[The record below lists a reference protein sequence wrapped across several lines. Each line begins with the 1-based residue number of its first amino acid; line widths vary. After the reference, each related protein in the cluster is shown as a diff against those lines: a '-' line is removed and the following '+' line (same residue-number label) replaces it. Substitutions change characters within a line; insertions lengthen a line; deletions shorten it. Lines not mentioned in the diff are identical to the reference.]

1 MNIRNLL
8 KVFLLT
14 LGLAATAAV
23 NAESLELADNHPV
36 DYTVKEGDTLWSI
49 SGRFLKD
56 PWRWKQI
63 WRENPSIKNPDLIYP
78 GDRLVLRYDENGAY
92 LDHLSSRE
100 RAARKTVKLTPAVY
114 IEQLDRAIPAIP
126 PGVIMPFLTDPRII
140 EEGGLNDAAYVTEG
154 LQGNIIMGQ
163 LSDVYVRN
171 VDGAPGSKFKVLRK
185 GDPLIDHD
193 SKKVLAYETVYLG
206 EAERLRP
213 GDPAK
218 MRLTRAVE
226 EVQPGDRLLPYNKK
240 VSFPYYQPETVTR
253 PVNAYIMS
261 TYGTLSETAIGEIVT
276 ISVGDQDGIRQGD
289 VLQIMRN
296 AGLATDP
303 VTKKKYELPVERS
316 GVLMVFRTFD
326 RVSYALIMRST
337 QAVHVNDRVINFN

>member
-1 MNIRNLL
+1 MNMRNLL
-8 KVFLLT
+8 KVFLLA
-14 LGLAATAAV
+14 LGLAVTAAATAEAP
-23 NAESLELADNHPV
+23 EMADNHPV
-36 DYTVKEGDTLWSI
+36 DYVVQDGDTLWGL

-56 PWRWKQI
+56 PWRWKEI
-63 WRENPSIKNPDLIYP
+63 WRENPNIKNPDLIYP

-92 LDHLSSRE
+92 LEHLSSRE
-100 RAARKTVKLTPAVY
+100 RAARKTVKMTPAVY

-140 EEGGLNDAAYVTEG
+140 EEGGLNDAPYITEG

-163 LSDVYVRN
+163 LSEVYARK

-185 GDPLIDHD
+185 GDPLIDPE

-206 EAERLRP
+206 EAEMLRP

-218 MRLTRAVE
+218 MMLTRAVK
-226 EVQPGDRLLPYNKK
+226 EVQPGDRLIPITKK

-261 TYGTLSETAIGEIVT
+261 TYGALSETAIGEIVT

-303 VTKKKYELPVERS
+303 VTKKKYERPVERS
-316 GVLMVFRTFD
+316 GVLMVFKTFD

-337 QAVHVNDRVINFN
+337 QAIHVNDRVVNFN